1 MHTVIHWFLTRHLGV
16 GVHLQKHRSCLLI
29 GQILWVGFLGIN
41 PNSAYGQINE
51 FQQSDRS
58 QRIGMPFLESR
69 DAANRLISLD
79 LNRVDIRIFIKT
91 VGQLTG
97 INFLVDEN
105 IEGTVTLIS
114 PTKVRVGDVYD
125 IFESVLHT
133 RGYAA
138 VPAGKIAKIL
148 PLAQA
153 ARTNLPLEIGYNPDT
168 IAINDSLVTQIIP
181 LRFID
186 VSQVSPI
193 VTALISSGGQTT
205 ALPESNTLLVTD
217 TSANIYRVARILQ
230 EIDLEGPGEVIEL
243 IRLKY
248 ASAQRMA
255 DQITQIVERLQ
266 TRKSVLKSIV
276 VAQDASKEKIK
287 ILADE
292 RINALVVM
300 GSPDDMEMIREL
312 VAKLDI
318 ESPLEAGYVHVIK
331 LEHAEAVELEKSI
344 SAALG
349 RITAIGGR
357 EGRESFQII
366 ADESTNSLIVVAPP
380 QDYKIVEN
388 MVAQLDIPREQVLVQ
403 FKIIEASTNV
413 LKELGIDWA
422 TLDQAMADSVRGFAA
437 TSFGP
442 RIEAAA
448 GDLEGFSVGVYQQV
462 GDQTKIGAILKA
474 LERSS
479 GVNVLSTPSIL
490 TSNHQEATIVIGDNV
505 PYVRQSRVSEFDP
518 ATPTAIRTFD
528 FKDVGVELKVTPH
541 VSAGGLVRMEIEAS
555 FSKLIEGATGLSN
568 ETPTTA
574 QRKITTTISIMSGT
588 TVVIGGLIRDD
599 TETVVEKVPL
609 LGDIPLLG
617 VLFRADRK
625 RVEKTN
631 LLLFITPK
639 VLSDRES
646 LMQMTE
652 RMKQERLNAL
662 QSHAHMSP
670 AD

>member
-29 GQILWVGFLGIN
+29 GQILLVGFLGIN

-51 FQQSDRS
+51 LQQSDRS

-97 INFLVDEN
+97 INFLVDDN
-105 IEGTVTLIS
+105 IKGTVTLIS

-266 TRKSVLKSIV
+266 TRKRVLKSRI

-300 GSPDDMEMIREL
+300 ASPDDMEMIREL

-318 ESPLEAGYVHVIK
+318 ESPLEAGYVHVVK
-331 LEHAEAVELEKSI
+331 LEHAEAVELEKSLPPWEGLLL
-344 SAALG
+344 SGAA
-349 RITAIGGR
+349 R
-357 EGRESFQII
+357 EESH
-366 ADESTNSLIVVAPP
+366 S
-380 QDYKIVEN
+380 K
-388 MVAQLDIPREQVLVQ
+388 
-403 FKIIEASTNV
+403 
-413 LKELGIDWA
+413 
-422 TLDQAMADSVRGFAA
+422 
-437 TSFGP
+437 
-442 RIEAAA
+442 
-448 GDLEGFSVGVYQQV
+448 
-462 GDQTKIGAILKA
+462 
-474 LERSS
+474 SS
-479 GVNVLSTPSIL
+479 P
-490 TSNHQEATIVIGDNV
+490 
-505 PYVRQSRVSEFDP
+505 
-518 ATPTAIRTFD
+518 
-528 FKDVGVELKVTPH
+528 
-541 VSAGGLVRMEIEAS
+541 M
-555 FSKLIEGATGLSN
+555 
-568 ETPTTA
+568 
-574 QRKITTTISIMSGT
+574 
-588 TVVIGGLIRDD
+588 
-599 TETVVEKVPL
+599 KVP
-609 LGDIPLLG
+609 I
-617 VLFRADRK
+617 R
-625 RVEKTN
+625 
-631 LLLFITPK
+631 
-639 VLSDRES
+639 
-646 LMQMTE
+646 
-652 RMKQERLNAL
+652 
-662 QSHAHMSP
+662 
-670 AD
+670 